1 MPVIQLRN
9 SQTQSATPS
18 GLTQGEVAVNERDGI
33 LYYRDSVS
41 NTSRALVWSGGAFT
55 GFVGIPTG
63 GPSPFKP
70 SLYINGDTAT
80 GLGSQ
85 ATSSLALYCGSGTT
99 YQFTATQAQFPAV
112 GSVTAPVITF
122 AGDTN
127 TGIAWLGAD
136 TLAISTAGTHRVL
149 VSNVGSVGI
158 NISSSQQIFATLHVN
173 GSFRVTGS
181 ITEGYATVASSG
193 TASTISLTNGTVHD
207 YTLTGNCTFTMPAVS
222 AGQSFTLLLR
232 TGAGNFTAS
241 FTGVRWAGGTA
252 PTVTTAAL
260 RMDLFTFVSDGTNWY
275 GTVAQNYTP

>member
-1 MPVIQLRN
+1 MPVIKLRN
-9 SQTQSATPS
+9 SQTQSAAPS

-112 GSVTAPVITF
+112 GSAAAPVITF

-127 TGIAWLGAD
+127 TGIAWIGAD
-136 TLAISTAGTHRVL
+136 TLAIATGGATRVL
-149 VSNVGSVGI
+149 VSSGGNVGI
-158 NISSSQQIFATLHVN
+158 NLTSTPEARLHVN

-181 ITEGYATVASSG
+181 ITEGYLTVASSG
-193 TASTISLTNGTVHD
+193 TASTITMACTVQD

-241 FTGVRWAGGTA
+241 FTGVRWAGGIA
-252 PTVTTAAL
+252 PTVTTAAA